1 MINIGNEKRNKKEI
15 KDLRR
20 KSLEIAIKER
30 FITKEE
36 VKKAKFICD
45 NCKNVEYCIYAFDFY
60 NYTEFDSNHD
70 CLNSK

>member
-1 MINIGNEKRNKKEI
+1 MGSEKRTKKEI
-15 KDLRR
+15 KGLRKR
-20 KSLEIAIKER
+20 SLEIAVDEG

-36 VKKAKFICD
+36 ILKAKFICD
-45 NCKNVEYCIYAFDFY
+45 NCENTAYCIYAFDFY